1 MKLKLITVALAIT
14 ATPVLA
20 AMGTT
25 DIPTFAGQ
33 AAAPAAANTPLPKS
47 PEEWLTRMTDFSRN
61 LSAFKDPKAFVPW
74 ANAVT
79 EPSLYVAMMNGLMD
93 PGGWLNMLNS
103 AAQPNAVRNL
113 AQFADPGVYLKWAAA
128 TGDPNFYTA
137 LLTQLSDPAKLI
149 RWVTLPADPR
159 MWNTLLSTLNPNTY
173 IRWGLSGMDP
183 RAWNLAATVANP
195 ALYTGMLGAVVNPNS
210 YGPGTSNWLT
220 WAPQP
225 PVQGAGSF
233 SMWDP
238 VATLGNLSGLIPGI
252 NLSALPTLPN
262 IGLPTLPQT
271 TSALS
276 SAPLYPQATPPANPV
291 ETVKIATVVPVVA
304 QPEPAKAFVQPA
316 APVAVEAAK
325 AVAAVPAAI
334 FAAPVVAAAPKPTVV
349 VPPAAVIAERPA
361 VVVTP
366 APAVVAAPAVVVA
379 AKPAVVVTPVPAVV
393 AVPAEVIATHP
404 ATPVSAPVAAAKQ
417 APTSSKVILA
427 GDALFQLGKSGIKDL
442 SRDGKTRLD
451 EVIAK
456 IKAMGSVEQIR
467 VVGHADPTGSA
478 KTNRMLSE
486 MRAKSVRSYLV
497 AKGIKPGVILVSGM
511 GDTQPV
517 AQCDKI
523 LPKPA
528 LRDCHAPNR
537 RVEID
542 ILGTAK

>member
-25 DIPTFAGQ
+25 DIPTLAGQ
-33 AAAPAAANTPLPKS
+33 AATPAATNAPLPKTS
-47 PEEWLTRMTDFSRN
+47 EEWLTRMTDFSHN

-79 EPSLYVAMMNGLMD
+79 EPSLYIAMMNGLMD
-93 PGGWLNMLNS
+93 PGGWLNMMNS

-113 AQFADPGVYLKWAAA
+113 TQFADPGIYQKWAAA
-128 TGDPNFYTA
+128 TSDPNFYTA
-137 LLTQLSDPAKLI
+137 LLTQLSDPAKLM
-149 RWVTLPADPR
+149 RWVMLPADAK

-195 ALYTGMLGAVVNPNS
+195 ALYTGMLGAVVNPYS
-210 YGPGTSNWLT
+210 YGQGTSNWLT

-225 PVQGAGSF
+225 PSQGAASF
-233 SMWDP
+233 SMWDS
-238 VATLGNLSGLIPGI
+238 VSTLGNLSGLIPGV
-252 NLSALPTLPN
+252 NLPALPTLPN
-262 IGLPTLPQT
+262 IGLPTLPQAA
-271 TSALS
+271 SAS
-276 SAPLYPQATPPANPV
+276 SGAPLYPQATLPTNPV
-291 ETVKIATVVPVVA
+291 EAIKIAMGVPVLA
-304 QPEPAKAFVQPA
+304 QPEPSKAFVQPD
-316 APVAVEAAK
+316 APVAVE
-325 AVAAVPAAI
+325 
-334 FAAPVVAAAPKPTVV
+334 PVNVVV
-349 VPPAAVIAERPA
+349 VPAVIVATSA
-361 VVVTP
+361 VTAAP
-366 APAVVAAPAVVVA
+366 EPAVVASPAVVAA
-379 AKPAVVVTPVPAVV
+379 AKPAVVVTPEAVVAAPVVAAAKPAVV
-393 AVPAEVIATHP
+393 AAPAAVIAEHP
-404 ATPVSAPVAAAKQ
+404 AAPLTSPVATGKQ
-417 APTSSKVILA
+417 APVNSKVILA

-467 VVGHADPTGSA
+467 VVGHADPTGSSR
-478 KTNRMLSE
+478 TNRMLSE

-497 AKGIKPGVILVSGM
+497 AKGIKSGIILVSGM

-517 AQCDKI
+517 VQCDKS
-523 LPKPA
+523 LAKPE
-528 LRDCHAPNR
+528 LSDCHAPNR

-542 ILGTAK
+542 ILGTAR